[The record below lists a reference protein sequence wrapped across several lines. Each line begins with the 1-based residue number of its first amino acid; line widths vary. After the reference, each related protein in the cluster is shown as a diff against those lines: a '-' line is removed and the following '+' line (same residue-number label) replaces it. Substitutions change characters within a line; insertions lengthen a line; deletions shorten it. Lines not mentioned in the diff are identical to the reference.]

1 VAVNCNSA
9 DGFTLFIDDV
19 KISSGNGFAMNT
31 IPSGP
36 EVSYQVSVDGQK
48 PEITEN
54 CALSLGS
61 VSDGMHKASVKAIYA
76 SGESEEAEITFGQS
90 GSTSPSADGIRV
102 YPNPAVDH
110 TVVYGDFTR
119 ATLIDLSGR
128 VIASFG
134 NGSARLDLSS
144 ISSGIYIL
152 AV

>member
-1 VAVNCNSA
+1 
-9 DGFTLFIDDV
+9 
-19 KISSGNGFAMNT
+19 M
-31 IPSGP
+31 
-36 EVSYQVSVDGQK
+36 
-48 PEITEN
+48 
-54 CALSLGS
+54 
-61 VSDGMHKASVKAIYA
+61 
-76 SGESEEAEITFGQS
+76 
-90 GSTSPSADGIRV
+90 

-152 AV
+152 AVENKDGAVIPVKLQVR